1 MDNLRFYYEE
11 FEKQLLE
18 IKMFIQSIEL
28 QKDMI
33 SELDAGIDGY
43 SNQIDK
49 TLQYSEI
56 IKQVVESPIQYNA
69 VIISIYGCFE
79 RYIDNVFNNYCTKI
93 YESIDDYGKLPEK
106 LKEKH
111 IKKLGDF
118 LSNPQRY
125 KNYELSVDQAIGNA
139 SIAFENPKIGLGN
152 NQKLIL
158 SHGANLK
165 IDQITEL
172 ASDLGIASLEKSI
185 VSHYLFKSYHIEQGD
200 YSDETYTRFMAQDPK
215 RLFEILD
222 KLVEERNNVA
232 HGWVENRIKL
242 SDIASEFLGYMQC
255 LAEVINDVL
264 LKSIVNIKY
273 QNTKLYPIGKPLK
286 VFDHHIICINNKE
299 VLLNKGDFLVAVKG
313 EIIKVLLI
321 ESIQIESMGI
331 EKLTDFNVD
340 VGIGFKKREDL
351 NVDENYEFYCDS
363 SFLSR
368 SC

>member
-11 FEKQLLE
+11 FDKQLQE
-18 IKMFIQSIEL
+18 IEMFIQSIEL

-33 SELDAGIDGY
+33 SELDTGK
-43 SNQIDK
+43 NKFTNEIDK

-79 RYIDNVFNNYCTKI
+79 QYIDNVFSNYCIKI
-93 YESIDDYGKLPEK
+93 YDSIDDYEKLPEK

-118 LSNPQRY
+118 LANPQRY
-125 KNYELSVDQAIGNA
+125 KNYELSVNQAIENA
-139 SIAFENPKIGLGN
+139 FVAFNNPKTGLAN
-152 NQKLIL
+152 NQKLLL

-172 ASDLGIASLEKSI
+172 ANDLGINSLEKSI
-185 VSHYLFKSYHIEQGD
+185 VRHYLFKSYHIYQGD
-200 YSDETYTRFMAQDPK
+200 YSDETYTRLMTQDTR

-232 HGWVENRIKL
+232 HGWVENRIRL
-242 SDIASEFLGYMQC
+242 SDIASKFIGYMRC
-255 LAEVINDVL
+255 LTEVINDIL
-264 LKSIVNIKY
+264 LKSIVELEYKHA
-273 QNTKLYPIGKPLK
+273 KLYSLGKPIK
-286 VFDHHIICINNKE
+286 VFNHHIICINNGK
-299 VLLNKGDFLVAVKG
+299 VKLNKGDYLVAVKG
-313 EIIKVLLI
+313 ETIKVLLI
-321 ESIQIESMGI
+321 ESLQIDSMGV
-331 EKLTDFNVD
+331 EKLTELNVD

-351 NVDENYEFYCDS
+351 NVDENYEFYCDNS
-363 SFLSR
+363 FFLSL
-368 SC
+368 